1 MKLMSKLMI
10 VLAIA
15 GIAMVAQAKDKAAK
29 GDPVLKGTVSKV
41 DGANVTVTTAKK
53 GDVVVATDDKT
64 VVTVD
69 GKDAKV
75 ADLKADMKVVVT
87 PATGTA
93 TKIVSTAAAAA
104 PK

>member
-10 VLAIA
+10 VLAIG
-15 GIAMVAQAKDKAAK
+15 GIAMVAQAKDKAAPK
-29 GDPVLKGTVSKV
+29 TDAPLKGKVVKV
-41 DGANVTVTTAKK
+41 DGVNVTVAVGKK
-53 GDVVVATDDKT
+53 EVVVVTDDKT

-93 TKIVSTAAAAA
+93 TKIVATAAAA
-104 PK
+104 K